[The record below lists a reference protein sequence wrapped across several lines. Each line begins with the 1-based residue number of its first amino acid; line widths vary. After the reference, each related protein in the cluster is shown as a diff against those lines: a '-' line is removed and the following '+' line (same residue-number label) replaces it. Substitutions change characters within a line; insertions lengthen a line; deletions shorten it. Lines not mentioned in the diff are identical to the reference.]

1 MSNCFCDSQLNP
13 IYKGDD
19 ATITMMVT
27 QDDGSLMNFNGK
39 TIKFI
44 LKKSKEDPDNEAIVS
59 KTYSPTADTTQCD
72 IQLTK
77 DDTNVE
83 PMVYWWGVRVINFNY
98 QVTEGEGRVE
108 IVQGAFYGK

>member
-1 MSNCFCDSQLNP
+1 MSNCFCDSQLKP

-39 TIKFI
+39 TVKFMI
-44 LKKSKEDPDNEAIVS
+44 KKSKEDPDNEAIIS
-59 KTYSPTADTTQCD
+59 KTYSPTVDQTMVE
-72 IQLTK
+72 IQLSK
-77 DDTNVE
+77 DDTNVD
-83 PMVYWWGVRVINFNY
+83 PMVYWWGVRVIAYNY

-108 IVQGAFYGK
+108 IKQGVFYGK